1 MGEKRGGSQSISQAL
16 GILLYYKGKHMPGII
31 SQLFQASSPRNIG
44 FFFCFCFFFKEKRYY
59 QWANVSHSAEFI
71 TVYTQF

>member
-16 GILLYYKGKHMPGII
+16 GILLYYKGKHLPGII
-31 SQLFQASSPRNIG
+31 SQLFQASSPRNPGI
-44 FFFCFCFFFKEKRYY
+44 FFFLKEKRYY